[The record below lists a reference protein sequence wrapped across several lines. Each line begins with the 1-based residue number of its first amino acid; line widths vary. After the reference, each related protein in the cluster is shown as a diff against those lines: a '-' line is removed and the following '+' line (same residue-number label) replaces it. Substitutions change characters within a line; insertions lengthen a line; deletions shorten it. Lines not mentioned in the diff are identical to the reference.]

1 VLLIGGDPTN
11 QAPLTAWN
19 LRSNVRLNKARIY
32 VANTDEIKL
41 RRQARAFIQVAPFA
55 YGSFVSYLAGDD
67 TSAAAASVIAQADEL
82 SNFRSA
88 VRGEE
93 NLVVLVGNELRD
105 GELARLI
112 NTLPN
117 AKFACIA
124 DYANSRGASDMGLLP
139 DLLPGYQPISSSSGA
154 SGSALA
160 SEYNAPTTPG
170 LDMLAMFD
178 AANAGNLAGL
188 YVVGSNPVA
197 RYGVTAE
204 ALEKTFLVVQDLFLT
219 ETAEIAD
226 VVLPAAML
234 YEKSGSVT
242 NSYGDV
248 QLVNKA
254 ADRAGIRTD
263 FELIVR
269 LADKMGHPVKTLV
282 PFGKGLRA
290 DVGQSRGAQSGE
302 ADRHSVWLTANN
314 LEPKLSPFDPF
325 AILDE
330 IQRLVPGY
338 DKLLR
343 LQLLSG
349 NDQHLSPAS
358 SGLIQISNATARK
371 DLVLPSSD
379 TLFTSGS
386 LTKYSPML
394 LDIQKHQQREV
405 ADHFAEAD

>member
-1 VLLIGGDPTN
+1 
-11 QAPLTAWN
+11 
-19 LRSNVRLNKARIY
+19 
-32 VANTDEIKL
+32 
-41 RRQARAFIQVAPFA
+41 
-55 YGSFVSYLAGDD
+55 
-67 TSAAAASVIAQADEL
+67 
-82 SNFRSA
+82 
-88 VRGEE
+88 
-93 NLVVLVGNELRD
+93 
-105 GELARLI
+105 
-112 NTLPN
+112 
-117 AKFACIA
+117 
-124 DYANSRGASDMGLLP
+124 
-139 DLLPGYQPISSSSGA
+139 
-154 SGSALA
+154 
-160 SEYNAPTTPG
+160 
-170 LDMLAMFD
+170 
-178 AANAGNLAGL
+178 
-188 YVVGSNPVA
+188 
-197 RYGVTAE
+197 
-204 ALEKTFLVVQDLFLT
+204 
-219 ETAEIAD
+219 
-226 VVLPAAML
+226 ML
-234 YEKSGSVT
+234 YEKSGTVT

-254 ADRAGIRTD
+254 GDKAGVRTD

-269 LADKMGHPVKTLV
+269 LADKMGHPVKSLV
-282 PFGKGLRA
+282 PFGRGLRA

-302 ADRHSVWLTANN
+302 ADHHAVWLTAQN

-338 DKLLR
+338 DKLQR

-358 SGLIQISNATARK
+358 SGLVQISNATARK